1 MIPGNDSAFRVLGR
15 VRTFRSPSTVDAW
28 HFLSRAERGM
38 GNPPA
43 EIGCEGYLVKR
54 ALPTQRH
61 TELCGIGVAVGARQL
76 MLIREK
82 VQE

>member
-1 MIPGNDSAFRVLGR
+1 
-15 VRTFRSPSTVDAW
+15 
-28 HFLSRAERGM
+28 M